1 MNLQQPYPKD
11 AIETF
16 GSVSKHLVIANA
28 GFNKESG
35 EAELKRGIAKMVSY
49 GSLFL
54 ANPDLPRRFE
64 LNAELNVPDGATI
77 YGGGDIRLSILERLI
92 IVSNPVLKS

>member
-1 MNLQQPYPKD
+1 MNLLQPYPKD

-16 GSVSKHLVIANA
+16 GSVSKHLVIANV

-64 LNAELNVPDGATI
+64 LNAELNVPDGATM
-77 YGGGDIRLSILERLI
+77 YGGGEMGYTI
-92 IVSNPVLKS
+92 IHS